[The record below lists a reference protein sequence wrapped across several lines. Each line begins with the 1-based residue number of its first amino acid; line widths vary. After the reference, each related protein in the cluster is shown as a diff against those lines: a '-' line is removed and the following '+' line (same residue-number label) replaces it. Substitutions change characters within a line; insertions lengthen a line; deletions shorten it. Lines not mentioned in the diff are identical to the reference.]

1 VETANPSEMLS
12 IKSRNKANN
21 SPLKA
26 TTTTTSSLTGAPKNF
41 FNDPQ
46 EEEARLYYVEV
57 KERH

>member
-1 VETANPSEMLS
+1 MLS

-26 TTTTTSSLTGAPKNF
+26 TTTTTSSITGAPKNF